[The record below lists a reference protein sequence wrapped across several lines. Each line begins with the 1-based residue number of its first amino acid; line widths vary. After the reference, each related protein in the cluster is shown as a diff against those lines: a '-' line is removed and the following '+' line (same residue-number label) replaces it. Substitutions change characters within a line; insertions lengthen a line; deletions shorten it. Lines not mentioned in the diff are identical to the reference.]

1 MSYNYYCNDCG
12 CWFPSERRRT
22 NCVSC
27 GSEEIV
33 DTDEADEEDENSSD
47 NVETDKADYYW
58 EEYIADMDL
67 IGMMTKP
74 IEEEEEDGV

>member
-22 NCVSC
+22 NCVRC

-33 DTDEADEEDENSSD
+33 DTDDDEDEEDEENSSD
-47 NVETDKADYYW
+47 NGSVNISGRLQASFSGELGA
-58 EEYIADMDL
+58 
-67 IGMMTKP
+67 
-74 IEEEEEDGV
+74 

>member
-1 MSYNYYCNDCG
+1 MNSVINYNHHYYCNDCG

-33 DTDEADEEDENSSD
+33 DTDDDEEHEDEVVVD
-47 NVETDKADYYW
+47 
-58 EEYIADMDL
+58 
-67 IGMMTKP
+67 
-74 IEEEEEDGV
+74 

>member
-33 DTDEADEEDENSSD
+33 DTDEDEEDENSSD
-47 NVETDKADYYW
+47 NGSGN
-58 EEYIADMDL
+58 ISGR
-67 IGMMTKP
+67 I
-74 IEEEEEDGV
+74 

>member
-33 DTDEADEEDENSSD
+33 DTDEDEEDEHSSD
-47 NVETDKADYYW
+47 NGTGN
-58 EEYIADMDL
+58 ISGR
-67 IGMMTKP
+67 I
-74 IEEEEEDGV
+74 